1 MADLKSRNWRE
12 LIKPKRIEIDQ
23 DTNTNTYG
31 KFVCEP
37 LERGFGITIGNSLR
51 RILLSSLQG
60 AAIVSVQFDGV
71 VHEFSSIPGV
81 LEDVTDIILNLKE
94 LKLKALDVEEAVVR
108 IKREGEGIVS
118 AGDIETDGFLEILEP
133 DQHIA
138 TLNKEGKLDM
148 EMVVR
153 MGKGYVPAER
163 LKDENTPIGVITIDA
178 AFSCVKKVNYVV
190 TNSRVGQ
197 VTDYDKLTL
206 ELWTDGSVFPEDAVA
221 FAAKI
226 LKEQMNPF
234 INFEEEIEPVEEETL
249 SPEEDVNE
257 NLYRPVSDLELSVRS
272 ANCLQNAK
280 INLIGEL
287 VQKTDGEMLKTK
299 NFGRKSLNEIK
310 AILSDMGLS
319 LGMKLD
325 FFPPTDSSDIEAEE
339 TDSPEEEP
347 APVME
352 ESAEPAVEAES
363 AEPAV
368 EAESAEPAVEAES
381 VNSAE
386 QESDVIEEE
395 TGDKQGQE

>member
-12 LIKPKRIEIDQ
+12 LIKPKRVEIDQ
-23 DTNTNTYG
+23 ENNTNTYG

-60 AAIVSVQFDGV
+60 AAIVSVKFDGV
-71 VHEFSSIPGV
+71 VHEFSSMPGV

-94 LKLKALDVEEAVVR
+94 IKLKNLDVEEAVIR
-108 IKREGEGIVS
+108 INREGEGVVT
-118 AGDIETDGFLEILEP
+118 AGDIETEGLVEILEP

-138 TLNKEGKLDM
+138 TLSKEGKLDM
-148 EMVVR
+148 EMLVK

-163 LKDENTPIGVITIDA
+163 IQDESSPIGVIAIDA
-178 AFSCVKKVNYVV
+178 AFSCVQKVNYVV

-206 ELWTDGSVFPEDAVA
+206 EIWTDGSVFPEDAVA
-221 FAAKI
+221 YAAKI

-234 INFEEEIEPVEEETL
+234 INFEEEVEPVEEEEV
-249 SPEEDVNE
+249 SREEDVNE
-257 NLYRPVSDLELSVRS
+257 NLFRPVSDLELSVRS

-287 VQKTDGEMLKTK
+287 VQKSDAEMLKTK

-310 AILSDMGLS
+310 AILTDMGLS

-325 FFPPTDSSDIEAEE
+325 FFPPSPDLDDEEEE
-339 TDSPEEEP
+339 TDSSRENETSSEEEEGAPTVEEDDGNSTEQRDEAPEEEK
-347 APVME
+347 
-352 ESAEPAVEAES
+352 
-363 AEPAV
+363 
-368 EAESAEPAVEAES
+368 
-381 VNSAE
+381 
-386 QESDVIEEE
+386 
-395 TGDKQGQE
+395 GDKKDQE

>member
-12 LIKPKRIEIDQ
+12 LIKPKRVEIDQ

-60 AAIVSVQFDGV
+60 AAIISVQFDGV
-71 VHEFSSIPGV
+71 VHEFSSMPGV

-94 LKLKALDVEEAVVR
+94 IKLKALDVEEAVVR
-108 IKREGEGIVS
+108 INREGEGIVT
-118 AGDIETDGFLEILEP
+118 AGDIESDGFVELLEP

-163 LKDENTPIGVITIDA
+163 IKDENTPIGVITIDA

-206 ELWTDGSVFPEDAVA
+206 EVWTDGSVFPEDAVA

-234 INFEEEIEPVEEETL
+234 INFEEEVEPVEEEEI
-249 SPEEDVNE
+249 SEDEDVNE

-287 VQKTDGEMLKTK
+287 VQKTDAEMLKTK

-319 LGMKLD
+319 LGMKLS
-325 FFPPTDSSDIEAEE
+325 FFPPTGEIDDEGEE
-339 TDSPEEEP
+339 TDSPDEKEIAP
-347 APVME
+347 AME
-352 ESAEPAVEAES
+352 GISEPAVVTED
-363 AEPAV
+363 
-368 EAESAEPAVEAES
+368 
-381 VNSAE
+381 VNSSE
-386 QESDVIEEE
+386 QEDDVTEEE
-395 TGDKQGQE
+395 KGDIKDQE